1 MEYEIMLLNILKGKT
16 DKGREYYRLGYI
28 FYDRGMVAD
37 NDKFIGVSENGVY
50 VQADVFKSLD
60 KDSIYR
66 KFTLRGELQADYKN
80 PLNQVFKPLSLFDS
94 KANYEISLL
103 EEKPE

>member
-28 FYDRGMVAD
+28 FYDRSMVAD
-37 NDKFIGVSENGVY
+37 NEKFIGVTENSLY
-50 VQADVFKSLD
+50 VQADVFKYLD

-66 KFTLRGELQADYKN
+66 KFTLKGEYISDYKN
-80 PLNQVFKPLSLFDS
+80 PLDQKFKPLTLFDG